1 MTRPSAEEK
10 AKDRQGGSQ
19 LLALL
24 LAAFCMIG
32 MVGLDPVFA
41 NSAAPRILPDLTQVL
56 FMEDTGVA
64 LDHETLR
71 LTWQPETLT
80 AKVEVLY
87 LLRNTTEAPKM
98 LTMWFLSDGYQPGS
112 FRIAQKGRVLPTKE
126 MDANA
131 FHLAQWSRGMRPDF
145 VTPYNPGST
154 KGLEYYGKTGQ
165 PAAISEWT
173 LELEPGA
180 STEIE
185 VAYEAVSGYLNDPDY
200 FTRYRTVFYA
210 LSPARFFE
218 GSAGLTL
225 EIHGVEGWSPAANLP
240 LIRREPGVY
249 VYEGVIGEEDLYLT
263 LLDESELM
271 LGLNSRRVLFRR
283 TWPIGLG
290 LLIAAAAHYRKRKW
304 RLGFGVAGSVIL
316 SLNLVK
322 PSYGMV
328 FMMIFLIPAA
338 VVILLASALV
348 VLWLRRRDRLT
359 KI

>member
-1 MTRPSAEEK
+1 MTRPSAEGK
-10 AKDRQGGSQ
+10 GKNRQRGRQ
-19 LLALL
+19 FFALL
-24 LAAFCMIG
+24 LAVICMIG
-32 MVGLDPVFA
+32 MVRLDPVFA

-71 LTWQPETLT
+71 LTWQPETLN

-112 FRIAQKGRVLPTKE
+112 FRITQKGRVLPTKE

-154 KGLEYYGKTGQ
+154 KELEYYGKTGQ
-165 PAAISEWT
+165 PASINEWT
-173 LELEPGA
+173 LELEPGG

-210 LSPARFFE
+210 ISPARFFE

-240 LIRREPGVY
+240 LVRRAPGVY

-263 LLDESELM
+263 LLDESGLM
-271 LGLNSRRVLFRR
+271 MGLNSRRVLFRR
-283 TWPIGLG
+283 TWPFGLG
-290 LLIAAAAHYRKRKW
+290 LMIAAAVQYRKRKW
-304 RLGFGVAGSVIL
+304 RLGFGVAGLGIL
-316 SLNLVK
+316 SLNLIK

-338 VVILLASALV
+338 VVILLTSALV
-348 VLWLRRRDRLT
+348 VLWSRRRDRLT